1 MLKPLPKFPAV
12 ALSCAPRCAVRTAK
26 GRQPQ
31 TSWALGLAEAH
42 WRAGLCQGCPA
53 RPCTASRAA
62 PGRAQLCSLCA
73 WAQPRAALDLPA
85 LRGNHSR
92 SCAGDCTLGK
102 PRLTESAGS
111 VLGRDRPSG
120 PTEHCGNSSA
130 ACIPTE
136 QACSPKQTQT
146 LTWTL
151 YK

>member
-92 SCAGDCTLGK
+92 SCAGGLHFGEAQTYRISRLCFGK
-102 PRLTESAGS
+102 G
-111 VLGRDRPSG
+111 
-120 PTEHCGNSSA
+120 
-130 ACIPTE
+130 
-136 QACSPKQTQT
+136 QT
-146 LTWTL
+146 LRTYRALWEQFCRL
-151 YK
+151 YSHWAGLFPQADPNTYMNSV